1 MMRLNRW
8 MERKREISALSV
20 ALSISVKEG
29 GEINDMRCLRKRL
42 VARFSR
48 RVRVATY
55 FSSHGE
61 FFGN

>member
-8 MERKREISALSV
+8 MERKRDISALSV
-20 ALSISVKEG
+20 LLSMVREG
-29 GEINDMRCLRKRL
+29 GEMNDMRCLRKRL

-55 FSSHGE
+55 FSSQGE